1 MFEFIFRI
9 GNNIHYKCILESIR
23 CIEHTKAHTQ
33 CKRQTVIGSPY
44 CYIHLLYKHHL
55 RIKKSTIQN
64 AGMGLFAVDPIDST
78 HKIIFKRND
87 TIALYKGEI
96 IDLKQLIDRYSDKTP
111 PYVVGINKNRFEDGA
126 SVRGVGSIANTK
138 AGHNNATI
146 SVHNGYAKIKATKN
160 IYNGDEVFLSYGK
173 SHKLNELNITHIT
186 KKV

>member
-1 MFEFIFRI
+1 MYEFIFRI
-9 GNNIHYKCILESIR
+9 DDNIHYRCILESIQ
-23 CIEHTKAHTQ
+23 CIAHTNSNKQ
-33 CKRQTVIGSPY
+33 CKKQTVIGSPY
-44 CYIHLLYKHHL
+44 CYTHLLYKHHL
-55 RIKKSTIQN
+55 RIKKSTIPD
-64 AGMGLFAVDPIDST
+64 AGMGLFAIDPMDSE

-96 IDLKQLIDRYSDKTP
+96 IDKDELINRYSNKTP
-111 PYVVGINKNRFEDGA
+111 PYAIGINKNRFEDGA

-160 IYNGDEVFLSYGK
+160 IYNEDEIFLSYGK
-173 SHKLNELNITHIT
+173 SHKLNELNVLYIT

>member
-1 MFEFIFRI
+1 MYEFIFRI
-9 GNNIHYKCILESIR
+9 GDDIHYKCILESIR

-55 RIKKSTIQN
+55 RIKKSTIPN
-64 AGMGLFAVDPIDST
+64 AGMGLFAVDPMDSA
-78 HKIIFKRND
+78 HKIIFKAND

-96 IDLKQLIDRYSDKTP
+96 IDKDELINRYSNKTP
-111 PYVVGINKNRFEDGA
+111 AHVVGISANRFEDGA
-126 SVRGVGSIANTK
+126 KIRGIGAIANTK
-138 AGHNNATI
+138 PNHNNATI

-160 IYNGDEVFLSYGK
+160 IYNGTEVFLSYGK
-173 SHKLNELNITHIT
+173 SHKLNELGVSHST